1 MAGQN
6 FERIGDRVTNLAED
20 LLFRETGEIVD
31 LG

>member
-1 MAGQN
+1 MVSQN

-20 LLFRETGEIVD
+20 LVFLETGVTEH